1 MNQPPPATSRSHEFQ
16 FPASAL
22 AVSVAPTLVAF
33 SALVIGLHLLNS
45 LDWLPAPESVEGT
58 DRVVM
63 SRRAEMARSPSAA
76 EVLIIGDSSS
86 AIGVEAPLLGEL
98 LPGRPEVLN
107 QGMFMGIGM
116 DIYGQAAGEFVRH
129 HPDQVRLVLLVVTAQ
144 QLQNTD
150 MSSFHQRL
158 WRDLLTRKEVP
169 RETTRLRE
177 ALAVNSTRERLINPL
192 LPMTTHGHAGLFYGH
207 THHVRNWM
215 AAHGGSMV
223 EDGVYNP
230 TGPVALPEFQITEAV
245 HAESLALRS
254 EVPSSVRLAVA
265 ITPLPESHLPRGYET
280 RRDDLLRRLNT
291 SLQAD
296 FLLTNL
302 PARLPN
308 GYFSSPFH
316 LNLRGADHFTR
327 LLAAELEKLPVWNT
341 NGVGLQHNAE

>member
-1 MNQPPPATSRSHEFQ
+1 MNQSPPATSRSHEFQ

-22 AVSVAPTLVAF
+22 AVSIAPTLVAF
-33 SALVIGLHLLNS
+33 SALVIMLHLLNW
-45 LDWLPAPESVEGT
+45 LDWLPAPQPVEGT

-63 SRRAEMARSPSAA
+63 SRRVEMARSPSAA

-144 QLQNTD
+144 QLQNTA
-150 MSSFHQRL
+150 MSHFHQRL
-158 WRDLLTRKEVP
+158 WRDLLTATEVP

-177 ALAVNSTRERLINPL
+177 TLAADSTRERLINPL
-192 LPMTTHGHAGLFYGH
+192 LPMTTYGHAGLFYGH
-207 THHVRNWM
+207 THHVRDWM
-215 AAHGGSMV
+215 ATHGGSMV

-230 TGPVALPEFQITEAV
+230 TGLVALPEFQITEAV
-245 HAESLALRS
+245 HAEAVALRS
-254 EVPSSVRLAVA
+254 ELPALVKLAVA
-265 ITPLPESHLPRGYET
+265 ITPLPESHLPAGQES

-302 PARLPN
+302 PVRLPN
-308 GYFSSPFH
+308 GFFSSPFH
-316 LNLRGADHFTR
+316 LNPRGADHFTR
-327 LLAAELEKLPVWNT
+327 LLAAELGKLPVWDT
-341 NGVGLQHNAE
+341 NSMGLHHNAE